1 MMNTLFVVVMIFSA
15 LVLAGWLM
23 IPVAIVMLD
32 SEEADSWNGMDE

>member
-1 MMNTLFVVVMIFSA
+1 MNALFVGVMVFSA

-32 SEEADSWNGMDE
+32 SEDADSWNGRDK